1 MCLNSPA
8 FNKCTCGVWSEQ
20 QSHLLTF
27 PLEFLAASEGGPL
40 QKERE
45 GGGSLFGRAQSGSAA
60 QRPALPFSNSS
71 VGSLKKKKKSDRQP
85 LVNKWHVGEVGEC
98 LVKDSSGPFT
108 RALNTQSKWCICSAL
123 SRPGRASRSQ
133 RRERGRGAAASGSS
147 GRFTADKAPVSQIF
161 MSLPFECYFP
171 LISIVGLERTV

>member
-45 GGGSLFGRAQSGSAA
+45 GGGSLFGRAQSGSTA
-60 QRPALPFSNSS
+60 QRPALPFSNFS
-71 VGSLKKKKKSDRQP
+71 VGSLKKKKKSVRQP

-123 SRPGRASRSQ
+123 SRPAQ
-133 RRERGRGAAASGSS
+133 
-147 GRFTADKAPVSQIF
+147 
-161 MSLPFECYFP
+161 SLPLAVPGAGKGGAC
-171 LISIVGLERTV
+171 GLGELGTIHRRQSACLPNIYVFTI